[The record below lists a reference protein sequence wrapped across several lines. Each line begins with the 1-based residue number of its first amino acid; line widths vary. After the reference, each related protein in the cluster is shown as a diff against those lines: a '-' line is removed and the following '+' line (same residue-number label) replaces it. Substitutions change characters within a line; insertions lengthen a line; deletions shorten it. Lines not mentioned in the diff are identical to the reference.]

1 MDIVGGMISQCNAEV
16 LPLLCDLLAAL
27 GDSNP
32 GVLMPLLLE
41 ICHEIRKMCSAGG
54 TNSSTIT
61 LLCTLLFQTMMN
73 HKWTA
78 EAEKA
83 IFECTNVLNGW
94 NLYCVARNAARYGH
108 NHIASKLFSAI
119 SQVSYTE
126 QFYYWLKGL
135 KQVFLAEN
143 VLNNIENDDIVERIT
158 SANAVIIHGSTSIK
172 AATSQSNTQEFQIRY
187 TERNKQMT

>member
-1 MDIVGGMISQCNAEV
+1 MGQCNSEV

-41 ICHEIRKMCSAGG
+41 ICHEIRKMCQAKKNK
-54 TNSSTIT
+54 TVN
-61 LLCTLLFQTMMN
+61 LLCILLFQTMMN

-78 EAEKA
+78 ETEKT
-83 IFECTNVLNGW
+83 IFDCAAFLNGW
-94 NLYCVARNAARYGH
+94 DLHCVARNAARYGH

-119 SQVSYTE
+119 SLVSYTE

-135 KQVFLAEN
+135 KQVFCGH
-143 VLNNIENDDIVERIT
+143 DR
-158 SANAVIIHGSTSIK
+158 
-172 AATSQSNTQEFQIRY
+172 
-187 TERNKQMT
+187 